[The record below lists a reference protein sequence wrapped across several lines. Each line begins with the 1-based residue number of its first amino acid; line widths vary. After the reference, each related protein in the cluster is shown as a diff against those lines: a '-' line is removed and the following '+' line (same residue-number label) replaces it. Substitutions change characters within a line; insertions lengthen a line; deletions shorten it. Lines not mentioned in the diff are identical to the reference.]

1 MWLCDRRS
9 ILPAL
14 IKGWSTLGPV
24 LLTLVLLLLHSLGVR
39 SLPLGITDGLLLF
52 FHFLLLVFQ
61 VAPQFLDLFPLFL
74 ELFVLGLER
83 ACLDLVLG
91 FQVFVFLLKLGNL
104 LVEFLF
110 PFFLFIDFFLNV
122 LILCLKEMLPFFE
135 GLIPVL

>member
-24 LLTLVLLLLHSLGVR
+24 LLTLVQLLLRSLGVR
-39 SLPLGITDGLLLF
+39 SLPLSITDGLLLI

-61 VAPQFLDLFPLFL
+61 VAPQLLDLFPLFL
-74 ELFVLGLER
+74 ELFVLGLES

-110 PFFLFIDFFLNV
+110 PFFLFIDLFLNV
-122 LILCLKEMLPFFE
+122 LIL
-135 GLIPVL
+135 GL